1 MPPHRTCRA
10 RLMTDET
17 LFTLNLVVALVGLI
31 LTYVYGV

>member
-1 MPPHRTCRA
+1 
-10 RLMTDET
+10 MTDET